1 MSHLHLLLLLR
12 WSSYYPPPLPNTN
25 NQSWCTVSSIITR
38 NCLSSALLKTESL
51 IRSKC
56 SLTNYKVLDLQV
68 CLDPARI
75 QNQRR
80 PRTVSD
86 DGWGPSL
93 SASGLNLIKFSFIW
107 VSKAPEILKN
117 QPKDNRVENKSALV
131 LKGESYFSFWLG
143 QNFIC
148 GESQQ
153 QPTDHWHTTQ
163 GPPRGPPSTCFFF
176 LSVSERRIV
185 PLGLCGPE
193 WVDSTRTVR
202 GEKDGGVKNKWP
214 GKFSRQKRVELKEK

>member
-93 SASGLNLIKFSFIW
+93 SASGLNLIEFSFIW
-107 VSKAPEILKN
+107 KLLKYEKKSQKITESKTSLHSCSKANLIFPFDWVKISSVASLN
-117 QPKDNRVENKSALV
+117 S
-131 LKGESYFSFWLG
+131 
-143 QNFIC
+143 
-148 GESQQ
+148 SQLT
-153 QPTDHWHTTQ
+153 TDAPLRAPPGGRRPHVFFFYLSVREELSRWVCVDLS
-163 GPPRGPPSTCFFF
+163 GWIPRGQSEEKKTAGRKTSDRENSHDR
-176 LSVSERRIV
+176 SV
-185 PLGLCGPE
+185 
-193 WVDSTRTVR
+193 
-202 GEKDGGVKNKWP
+202 
-214 GKFSRQKRVELKEK
+214 